1 MSHDNNH
8 LLDVRVEV
16 ELDLLE
22 FVGIRIWEKFGFGLG
37 F

>member
-1 MSHDNNH
+1 MLNDYIH

-22 FVGIRIWEKFGFGLG
+22 LVGVRIWENWKNCGRN
-37 F
+37 